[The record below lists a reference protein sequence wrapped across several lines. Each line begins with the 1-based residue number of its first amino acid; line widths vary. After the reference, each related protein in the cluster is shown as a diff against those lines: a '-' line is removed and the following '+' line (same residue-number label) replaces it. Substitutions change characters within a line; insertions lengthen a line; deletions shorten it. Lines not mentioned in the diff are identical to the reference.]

1 MSKRFAEVAQRKE
14 LYHTQMHANSAN
26 ALLKL
31 LGFLE
36 EHCLFLSFLLR
47 APIHGN

>member
-1 MSKRFAEVAQRKE
+1 MRERFAEVAQRKE
-14 LYHTQMHANSAN
+14 HANSAN

-47 APIHGN
+47 APIHET